1 MMARPLPLAAHRPP
15 LQSGAQSTAARREAR
30 DAAAFDEDDDG
41 GLPGRPADAGATSGR
56 RWTRWLGIVFA
67 IAVVG
72 LLAWAA
78 RRVDWQAVLQALRS
92 MPVEVIA
99 VAAGISALSYLLY
112 SAYDLIGRA
121 WIGHRLPWWRVL
133 SITAV
138 SYAFN
143 LNLGMLVGGLGIR
156 YRLYSRFGLKGGQI
170 GRVLSMS
177 VATNWLGYGLLAGGV
192 FLFRQITP
200 PGDWHLSGAALQ
212 AVGAGL
218 WLVIAGYLAM
228 CGWSSRR
235 SFTVRGHRVHLPGLR
250 MALAQLALSC
260 ANWIAIATMLYLL
273 LRGQIPFGLVLG
285 TSLVAAVAGVI
296 ARLPAGL
303 GVVEAVF
310 VTVLASRLPEAT
322 VLAAVL
328 VYRALYYLLPLL
340 LATAGYLLIEAR
352 ASRAQQAKAT
362 STT

>member
-1 MMARPLPLAAHRPP
+1 MMARPLPMALRSPSSRPDDSPAA
-15 LQSGAQSTAARREAR
+15 EA
-30 DAAAFDEDDDG
+30 
-41 GLPGRPADAGATSGR
+41 PADEQTVAPAR
-56 RWTRWLGIVFA
+56 PWTRWLGIIFA
-67 IAVVG
+67 LAVVG
-72 LLAWAA
+72 MLAWAA
-78 RRVDWQAVLQALRS
+78 RRVDWQAVLQALKS
-92 MPVEVIA
+92 MPVDVMA
-99 VAAGISALSYLLY
+99 MAAGVSLLSYLLY

-121 WIGHRLPWWRVL
+121 WIGHKLAWWRVL
-133 SITAV
+133 SVTAV

-156 YRLYSRFGLKGGQI
+156 YRLYSRLGLRGGQI
-170 GRVLSMS
+170 GRILSMS

-200 PGDWHLSGAALQ
+200 PADWHVSASVLQ
-212 AVGAGL
+212 AVGAAL
-218 WLVIAGYLAM
+218 WLMVGAYLAL

-235 SFTVRGHRVHLPGLR
+235 RFTVRNHEIHLPGLR
-250 MALAQLALSC
+250 MALAQLALSSL
-260 ANWIAIATMLYLL
+260 NWLAIAVMLYLL
-273 LRGQIPFGLVLG
+273 LQGAIPFGLVLG
-285 TSLVAAVAGVI
+285 TSLVAAVAGVL

-340 LATAGYLLIEAR
+340 LATGGYLLIEAR
-352 ASRAQQAKAT
+352 APRAQNGAAPPRT
-362 STT
+362 S